1 MTEKETMTIKIS
13 FNAEIDPKSFDEI
26 SRIVSNHL
34 DYMIAFDDYPE
45 IKAYFNAK
53 VETVK

>member
-53 VETVK
+53 VEIVK